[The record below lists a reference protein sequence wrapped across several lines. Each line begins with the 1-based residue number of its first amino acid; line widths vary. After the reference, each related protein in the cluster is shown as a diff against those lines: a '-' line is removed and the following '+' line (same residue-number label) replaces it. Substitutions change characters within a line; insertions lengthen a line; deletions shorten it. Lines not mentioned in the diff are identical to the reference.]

1 MKIHES
7 EENYLENILVLKDQN
22 GEVRS
27 IDIVNK
33 MGFSKPSVSV
43 AMKNLREKGYIEVND
58 KGFIT
63 LTSTG
68 FEIAKNIYERHTL
81 LSKALM
87 ALGVSEETAKQ
98 DACLIEHDLSQ
109 ESFEKIKEH
118 ICREQRIEC
127 KVQRTES

>member
-7 EENYLENILVLKDQN
+7 EENYLENILMIKDEK

-43 AMKNLREKGYIEVND
+43 AMKNLREKGYIEVSD

-63 LTSTG
+63 LTTTG
-68 FEIAKNIYERHTL
+68 FEIAKDIYERHTL

-87 ALGVSEETAKQ
+87 ALGVSEEIAKQ

-118 ICREQRIEC
+118 ICRGQGGI
-127 KVQRTES
+127 